1 MRLIHFLTLR
11 LCVVASLLMCAWAV
25 LFYYAMLNEINDEQ
39 DDALED
45 YAELVMRRFLRGEQ
59 LPDKD
64 SGSNNQYY
72 LRPVTQEYAAIHPHV
87 RYADHEV
94 FLELKNEY
102 EPARSIYYIF
112 SADDGQQ
119 YEVGVSVPTIDK
131 TDLIEALLWLIALLC
146 GGIVV
151 VFALFSLL
159 TVRRTM
165 RPLHRMLA
173 WMNAYK
179 PGRKNASF
187 DIDSN
192 IHEFRQL
199 SSSVEQLTN
208 RSEHYE
214 RQQQL
219 FISNASHEMQ
229 TPLAICMGRLEAML
243 EEGSLGEHE
252 GEEIGKTLQAL
263 GGLSHLNKSLLMLSR
278 IDNGQY
284 ADDRPT
290 DLVAVLQQHLPDY
303 QELFGSKGIAVDVR
317 AAQPFVIT
325 ADEHLV
331 RMLVLNLLKNAFVHT
346 VAEGRIAIESD
357 GNRLTLANTAA
368 EGALDKEKI
377 FLPFYHSANSK
388 SSMGLGLPLA
398 QAVCRRYALHLEYS
412 FANGMHRFTI
422 SRA

>member
-11 LCVVASLLMCAWAV
+11 LCVVASVLMCAWAV
-25 LFYYAMLNEINDEQ
+25 LFYFAILNEINDEQ

-59 LPDKD
+59 LPDKN

-72 LRPVTQEYAAIHPHV
+72 LRSVSQQYAATHPHV

-94 FLELKNEY
+94 LLEYKNEY

-112 SADDGQQ
+112 STDDGQQ
-119 YEVGVSVPTIDK
+119 YEIGVSVPTIDK
-131 TDLIEALLWLIALLC
+131 ADLIEALLWLIALLC

-151 VFALFSLL
+151 VFALISLF
-159 TVRRTM
+159 TVKRTM

-179 PGRKNASF
+179 PGQKNSSF
-187 DIDSN
+187 DVDSN
-192 IHEFRQL
+192 ILEFRQL
-199 SSSVEQLTN
+199 GNTVEQLTH

-214 RQQQL
+214 QQQQL

-252 GEEIGKTLQAL
+252 GEEIGKALQAL
-263 GGLSHLNKSLLMLSR
+263 GGLSQLNKSLLMLSR

-284 ADDRPT
+284 ADDKPT
-290 DLVAVLQQHLPDY
+290 NLVDILQHHLPDY
-303 QELFGSKGIAVDVR
+303 QDLFGGKGIVVDFR
-317 AAQPFVIT
+317 AAHPFVIS
-325 ADEHLV
+325 ADEHLA

-346 VAEGRIAIESD
+346 AAGGRISIACNGREL
-357 GNRLTLANTAA
+357 RLCNTASG
-368 EGALDKEKI
+368 GALDKEKI
-377 FLPFYHSANSK
+377 FLPFYHSANSRK
-388 SSMGLGLPLA
+388 SMGLGLPLA

-412 FANGMHRFTI
+412 FAQGMHCFAIAR
-422 SRA
+422 